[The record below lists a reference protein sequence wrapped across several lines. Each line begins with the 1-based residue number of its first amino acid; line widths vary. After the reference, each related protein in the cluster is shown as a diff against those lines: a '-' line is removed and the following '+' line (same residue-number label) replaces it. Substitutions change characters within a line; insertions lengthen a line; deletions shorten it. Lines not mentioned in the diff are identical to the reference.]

1 MSRPTRDTSGYTP
14 TFTSSGSALRTL
26 RTGKSNPNWQA
37 AAEFLLE
44 RAAPDVKLLVEAAT
58 QIQMEKDGLRTDK
71 REVAVRPKSRFNIQ
85 MNLSWLQW
93 VVVGA
98 VGVGFVALLIWIFNN
113 ATLRVC

>member
-1 MSRPTRDTSGYTP
+1 MSRTTKETSGYTP

-71 REVAVRPKSRFNIQ
+71 REVAVRPKSSLHLK
-85 MNLSWLQW
+85 MDLSWMQW
-93 VVVGA
+93 LVVGA
-98 VGVGFVALLIWIFNN
+98 AGVGLVALLIWIFNN